1 MNQIT
6 IQKDVPLTRTSA
18 KCNMMFEKED
28 HAKPEVGFDNF
39 LRSVI

>member
-6 IQKDVPLTRTSA
+6 IQKDVPLTQTSA
-18 KCNMMFEKED
+18 KCNMVFEKED
-28 HAKPEVGFDNF
+28 HSKPEVGFDKF